1 MRRTWIRWGLRSDAE
16 RDVGQVK
23 DSQRVVSET
32 LEAVGERGDR
42 VIGARVWG
50 WVLEMIE
57 GFWRR

>member
-1 MRRTWIRWGLRSDAE
+1 MRWTWIRWGLRSDAE

-32 LEAVGERGDR
+32 LEAVGEGGDR
-42 VIGARVWG
+42 VIGVRVWG

>member
-1 MRRTWIRWGLRSDAE
+1 MRWTWIRWGLRSDAE

-32 LEAVGERGDR
+32 LEAVGEGGDG